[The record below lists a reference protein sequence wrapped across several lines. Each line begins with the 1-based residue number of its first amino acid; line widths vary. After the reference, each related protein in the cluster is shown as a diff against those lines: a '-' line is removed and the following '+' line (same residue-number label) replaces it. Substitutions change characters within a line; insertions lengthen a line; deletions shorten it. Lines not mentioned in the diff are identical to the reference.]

1 MRYRW
6 VIRTTAEEE
15 DSTSFDGVPAVVG
28 YCLRARGVRDS
39 TEAGRYLEPRLEQL
53 SDPFE
58 FGGMWTMVSRLHAAR
73 TRGEPVV
80 VFGDYDVDGV
90 TATALLEEVLGRLG
104 WAVSSHIPDRFSDG
118 YGLTPA
124 SVRRCLTRHA
134 SRLVLAVDCGANAAA
149 FVADLAAEGVEVL
162 VLDHHAPGVD
172 GLPACPCLHPATLPA
187 TDHPAR
193 CASAVGLAFKL
204 AHALVKEGRRLGAAA
219 ELGYD
224 VRPLLDLVALGTVA
238 DLVPL
243 TGENRVLVTAG
254 LKRLRNSGRA
264 GLRALMELAGIDG
277 ELGVWQVG
285 FQLGPR
291 LNAAGRLDTAERALE
306 LLRAR
311 DLQEARPL
319 AESIEQQNRERQT
332 LERAVSDAA
341 ITRLRATFDPAQ
353 DYVLV
358 AADAGWHLGVVG
370 IVASRV
376 VREFHRPALIL
387 GGEGDTLRGSGRSL
401 PGFDLAEALG
411 ACSDLVER
419 GGGHAM
425 AVGCSVR
432 AEQLDAVRER
442 LNLLARDRFGGSIP
456 PLELVLDAE
465 LSLGDLSDH
474 LVEWLAKLEPTG
486 QGNPPARFVVRDLQ
500 LAGPLQR
507 MGREASH
514 VRFKVTDGKACG
526 DVVWWGGGKEVWP
539 SGRFDLAVEP
549 RLNEYR
555 GRRSVQ
561 LRMLDWRPAGQGT
574 AGLGAR

>member
-6 VIRTTAEEE
+6 VIRAAAKE
-15 DSTSFDGVPAVVG
+15 DESTSFDGVPEVLG
-28 YCLRARGVRDS
+28 CCLRTRGVRD
-39 TEAGRYLEPRLEQL
+39 TTAAGRYLEPRLEQL
-53 SDPFE
+53 SDPFDYAD
-58 FGGMWTMVSRLHAAR
+58 MWTMVSRLQAAR
-73 TRGEPVV
+73 ARGEPVV

-90 TATALLEEVLGRLG
+90 TSTALLEEVLGGLG
-104 WAVSSHIPDRFSDG
+104 WVVSSHIPDRFSDG
-118 YGLTPA
+118 YGLTPE
-124 SVRRCLTRHA
+124 SVRRCLARHP

-149 FVADLAAEGVEVL
+149 LVADLAAEGVEVL
-162 VLDHHAPGVD
+162 VLDHHAPGLD
-172 GLPACPCLHPATLPA
+172 GLPACPCLHPSTLPA
-187 TDHPAR
+187 LDHPAR
-193 CASAVGLAFKL
+193 SASAVGLAFKL

-219 ELGYD
+219 ELGFD
-224 VRPLLDLVALGTVA
+224 LRPLLDLVALGTVA

-264 GLRALMELAGIDG
+264 GLRALMELAGING

-291 LNAAGRLDTAERALE
+291 LNAAGRMDTAERALE

-319 AESIEQQNRERQT
+319 AELIEQQNRERQA
-332 LERAVSDAA
+332 LERAVAEEA
-341 ITRLRATFDPAQ
+341 TTRLRASFDPAR
-353 DYVLV
+353 DFVLV

-376 VREFHRPALIL
+376 VREFHRPVLIL
-387 GGEGDTLRGSGRSL
+387 GGAGNVLRGSGRSL
-401 PGFDLAEALG
+401 PGFDLAAALG

-432 AEQLDAVRER
+432 AERLDAVRER
-442 LNLLARDRFGGSIP
+442 LNLLAQDQFNGSIP
-456 PLELVLDAE
+456 PSELALDAE
-465 LSLGDLSDH
+465 LSLGDLSDE
-474 LVEWLAKLEPTG
+474 LVDWLSKLEPTG
-486 QGNPPARFVVRDLQ
+486 QGNPSARFLVRDLQ
-500 LAGPLQR
+500 LTGPLQR

-514 VRFKVTDGKACG
+514 VRFKVTDGKAWG

-539 SGRFDLAVEP
+539 TGTFDMAVEP
-549 RLNEYR
+549 RVNEYR

-561 LRMLDWRPAGQGT
+561 LRMLDWRPAGQGS